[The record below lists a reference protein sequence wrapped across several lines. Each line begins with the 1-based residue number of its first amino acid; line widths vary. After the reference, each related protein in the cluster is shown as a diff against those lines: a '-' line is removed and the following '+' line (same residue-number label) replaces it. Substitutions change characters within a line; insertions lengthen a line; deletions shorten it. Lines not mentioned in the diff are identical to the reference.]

1 MLSLLIPLSKTD
13 TPSSEGGFFYNGVNM
28 KIVSNKD
35 LRVATTTGAVVLFKA
50 NEPREVSNTIAAIAM
65 QMGAK
70 QLGDVPEPILDE
82 PSIAVEE
89 LLSLDIALD
98 TKEESIDEKV
108 VDALKQLIELGNPDD
123 FKTDGTPKASVVNK
137 AVGRTV
143 RSDEREKAWEIALNA

>member
-1 MLSLLIPLSKTD
+1 
-13 TPSSEGGFFYNGVNM
+13 M